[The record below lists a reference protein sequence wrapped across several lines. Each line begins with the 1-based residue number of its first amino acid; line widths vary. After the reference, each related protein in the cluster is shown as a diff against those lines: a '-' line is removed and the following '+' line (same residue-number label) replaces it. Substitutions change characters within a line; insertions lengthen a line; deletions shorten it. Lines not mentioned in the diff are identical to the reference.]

1 MKKKIRG
8 RETAVALNYDSER
21 DVAPKVVAIGQ
32 GNVAKKIIEKGEES
46 DIPIYKDEKLVSQL
60 AQMEMGNYIP
70 ETLYEA
76 VAQVLVFIAEV
87 DSYEG

>member
-8 RETAVALNYDSER
+8 RETAVALNYDSDR

-32 GNVAKKIIEKGEES
+32 GNVAKKIIEKGEER

-60 AQMEMGNYIP
+60 AQMKMGSYIP